1 MTTNDY
7 LDFMFKIPIVHL
19 SVRNWDAKK
28 LILLNM
34 MDSSDL
40 KKSEREDLKSDYHT
54 QLNSDEKGK
63 HNEQIEELLKEE
75 INLFCNQLQLN
86 QYKVVM
92 SWFEKAGLGDYHGV
106 HNHGLVGYSAV
117 CFIEYDKENHTPTQ
131 FISPFNNLLT
141 GIALRYTPQID
152 EGSIIFFPATILH
165 HTEPNKSTK
174 ERKILSFNINV
185 K

>member
-7 LDFMFKIPIVHL
+7 LDYMFKIPIVHL

-28 LILLNM
+28 LILLDLMNN
-34 MDSSDL
+34 SDL

-54 QLNSDEKGK
+54 QINSSDAGK
-63 HNEQIEELLKEE
+63 HNKEIEELFKEE
-75 INLFCNQLQLN
+75 INLFCNQLGLTE
-86 QYKVVM
+86 YKIVM
-92 SWFEKAGLGDYHGV
+92 SWFETALHGDYHGI

-117 CFIEYDKENHTPTQ
+117 CFIDYNKEEHTATQ
-131 FISPFNNLLT
+131 FISPFNNLLSGLT
-141 GIALRYTPQID
+141 LRYSPQVD
-152 EGSIIFFPATILH
+152 EGSLIFFPATILH
-165 HTEPNKSTK
+165 HTEPNKSVK